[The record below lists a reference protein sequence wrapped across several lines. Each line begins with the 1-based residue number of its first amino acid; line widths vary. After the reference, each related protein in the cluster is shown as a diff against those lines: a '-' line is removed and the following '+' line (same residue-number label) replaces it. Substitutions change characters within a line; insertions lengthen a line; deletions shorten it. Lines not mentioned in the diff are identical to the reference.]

1 MSIEQAIKDS
11 DAQFAETLARG
22 DMEAFGAL
30 HTEDTLLL
38 PPNAPQ
44 LSGRQAVVS
53 FYKEFVEA
61 GYKNFSF
68 SSVQVSSDG
77 DLAYNVGRYS
87 ADVATDGGTTTDSGK
102 FVDVYKRQSDGSWKI
117 HVSIFNSDTPLPE

>member
-1 MSIEQAIKDS
+1 MSIEQAIQDG

-53 FYKEFVEA
+53 FYKEAVDA

-68 SSVQVSSDG
+68 SSVQVGSDG

-87 ADVATDGGTTTDSGK
+87 ADVPTDEGTTTDSGK

-117 HVSIFNSDTPLPE
+117 HVSIFNGDTPLPE

>member
-1 MSIEQAIKDS
+1 MSIEQAIQDG

-38 PPNAPQ
+38 PPNAPRV
-44 LSGRQAVVS
+44 SGRQGVVS
-53 FYKEFVEA
+53 FYKEAVDA

-68 SSVQVSSDG
+68 TSVQVGSDG

-87 ADVATDGGTTTDSGK
+87 VDVPTDEGTTTDSGK
-102 FVDVYKRQSDGSWKI
+102 FVDVYQRQSDGSWKI